1 MQSSHKSTAKSIQ
14 VELVRNN
21 LESIADGMAV
31 TLWRTSRSAVVRT
44 GWDFS
49 TAILTP
55 EGELAG
61 QGMCHP
67 IHLGGMMPALKGCT
81 DQYHNNISEG
91 DILVVNDPYS
101 GGSHLPDI
109 YLFKPIFVS
118 GTLVAYLAAI
128 AHHAD
133 IGGRIPGGQG
143 YDNTEIFQEGLCIP
157 PLKLFDKGI
166 ANESLFRIIEKAVR
180 VPEQVLG
187 DLQSQVS
194 SLYHGEKQIQTFLAT
209 INPETYK
216 TVVNDLLDYSELLT
230 RQTIRALPDGSWSFT
245 DYVDNDGI
253 SSKPIQVTVRL
264 EKKGDEITVDF
275 EGTSPQCKGSIQ
287 PLMPNTKAMV
297 YAVLRSVLGNH
308 IPNNS
313 GVFRPVTVLAPKGSF
328 VNPNYP
334 AGVAA
339 RQLGCRRANQAV
351 WGAIA
356 QVIPENVFACPGGA
370 DASIATSGYDKSNTP
385 WRSFVL
391 TEGFNETSGGARS
404 DKDGLEGQ
412 GANITNQANTPVEI
426 LELEYPIRIL
436 DYSLVPNTEGAGK
449 FRGGLAQRRIYEY
462 QQEGTEVRVRSDR
475 RIQAPWGLK
484 GGHNAS
490 PPKIMLRK
498 DEQRHAMPSKFQ
510 AQMDVKDELTVQW
523 CGGGGYGDPLDRDP
537 EMVRWDVLEQKITR
551 DRAFHIYGVQLDP
564 NHEVDYPGTQEK
576 RSVAKQRY

>member
-1 MQSSHKSTAKSIQ
+1 MRQSQNTTAKSIQ
-14 VELVRNN
+14 IELVRNN

-55 EGELAG
+55 NGELAG

-67 IHLGGMMPALKGCT
+67 IHLGGMMPALRGCI
-81 DQYHNNISEG
+81 DQYPDQMYPG
-91 DILVVNDPYS
+91 DILIVNDPYS

-109 YLFKPIFVS
+109 YLFKPIFI
-118 GTLVAYLAAI
+118 GDTLMAYLASI

-133 IGGRIPGGQG
+133 IGGRVPGGQG
-143 YDNTEIFQEGLCIP
+143 FDNTEIFQEGLCIP
-157 PLKLFDKGI
+157 PMKLFSKDT

-187 DLQSQVS
+187 DLQSQIS
-194 SLYHGEKQIQTFLAT
+194 ALHHGEKQIRTFLAEF
-209 INPETYK
+209 NPETYR
-216 TVVNDLLDYSELLT
+216 TIVEDLLDYSEVLT
-230 RQTIRALPDGSWSFT
+230 RQTIRALPEGSWSFT

-253 SSKPIQVTVRL
+253 TNKPIKVTVRL
-264 EKKGDEITVDF
+264 EKKLDEMIVDF

-287 PLMPNTKAMV
+287 PLMPNTRAMV
-297 YAVLRSVLGNH
+297 YAVLRSILGNH
-308 IPNNS
+308 VPNNS
-313 GVFRPVTVLAPKGSF
+313 GVFRPITVVAPKGSF

-356 QVIPENVFACPGGA
+356 QIIPENVFACPGGA
-370 DASIATSGYDKSNTP
+370 DASIATSGYDKNHTP

-391 TEGFNETSGGARS
+391 TEGFNETSGGARP

-412 GANITNQANTPVEI
+412 GSNITNQANTPVEI

-436 DYSLVPNTEGAGK
+436 EYSLVPNTEGAGR
-449 FRGGLAQRRIYEY
+449 FRGGLAQKRVYQY

-484 GGHNAS
+484 GGQNAS
-490 PPKIMLRK
+490 PPKIMLKHRTNEK
-498 DEQRHAMPSKFQ
+498 AMPGKFKLQ
-510 AQMDVKDELTVQW
+510 VNPYDELTVQW
-523 CGGGGYGDPLDRDP
+523 CGGGGYGNPLARDP
-537 EMVRWDVLEQKITR
+537 TLVQWDVLEEKVTR
-551 DRAFHIYGVQLDP
+551 ERAFNIYGVELDKK
-564 NHEVDYPGTQEK
+564 NRINRLATKERRTFLGNL
-576 RSVAKQRY
+576 

>member
-1 MQSSHKSTAKSIQ
+1 MRKSQKTTAKSIQ
-14 VELVRNN
+14 IELVRNN

-67 IHLGGMMPALKGCT
+67 IHLGGMMPALKGCM
-81 DQYHNNISEG
+81 DQYHNQISPG
-91 DILVVNDPYS
+91 DILIVNDPYS

-109 YLFKPIFVS
+109 YLFKPIFI
-118 GTLVAYLAAI
+118 GDILIAYLASI

-133 IGGRIPGGQG
+133 IGGRVPGGQG
-143 YDNTEIFQEGLCIP
+143 FDNTEIFQEGLCIP
-157 PLKLFDKGI
+157 PMKLFNKDI

-187 DLQSQVS
+187 DLQSQIS
-194 SLYHGEKQIQTFLAT
+194 SLHHGEKQMRTFLAQL
-209 INPETYK
+209 NPETYQ
-216 TVVNDLLDYSELLT
+216 TIVNDLLDYSEVLT
-230 RQTIRALPDGSWSFT
+230 RQTIRALPEGSWVFT

-253 SSKPIQVTVRL
+253 TNKPIKVTVRL
-264 EKKGDEITVDF
+264 EKKMDEIAVDF

-287 PLMPNTKAMV
+287 PLMPNTRAMV

-313 GVFRPVTVLAPKGSF
+313 GVFRPVTVVAPKGSF

-356 QVIPENVFACPGGA
+356 QIIPENVFACPGGA
-370 DASIATSGYDKSNTP
+370 DASIATSGYDKTNTP
-385 WRSFVL
+385 WRNFVL

-426 LELEYPIRIL
+426 LELEYPISIL
-436 DYSLVPNTEGAGK
+436 EYSLVANTEGAGR
-449 FRGGLAQRRIYEY
+449 FRGGLAQKRVYRYH
-462 QQEGTEVRVRSDR
+462 QEGTEVRVRSDR

-490 PPKIMLRK
+490 PPKILLK
-498 DEQRHAMPSKFQ
+498 KKTDEKAMPGKFTIH
-510 AQMDVKDELTVQW
+510 MNPCDELTVQW
-523 CGGGGYGDPLDRDP
+523 CGGGGYGNPLERDP
-537 EMVRWDVLEQKITR
+537 VLVQWDVVEGKITR
-551 DRAFHIYGVQLDP
+551 ERAFHIYGVKLDQKNRI
-564 NHEVDYPGTQEK
+564 NHTATKIRRTFLSDL
-576 RSVAKQRY
+576 